1 MCRNAVSNHFIS
13 SPLCL
18 RSGRLGLRAT
28 RRRWQ
33 MFDTV
38 GGEGADTLVVLKN
51 IRRDVDSGI
60 VD

>member
-1 MCRNAVSNHFIS
+1 
-13 SPLCL
+13 
-18 RSGRLGLRAT
+18 
-28 RRRWQ
+28 